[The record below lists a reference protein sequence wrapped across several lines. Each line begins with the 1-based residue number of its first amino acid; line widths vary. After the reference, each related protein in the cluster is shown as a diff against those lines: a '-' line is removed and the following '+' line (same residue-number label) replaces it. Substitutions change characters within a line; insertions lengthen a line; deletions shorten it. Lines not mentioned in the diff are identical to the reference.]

1 MTIPPINISV
11 YSSEDVTS
19 IISALD
25 QVKPENHFLQYN
37 FPGSFVIKQDEIII
51 IREGNIDSHI
61 YKVLKDK
68 RDEIKNKVIFILS
81 EKDALLASLIT
92 KWGYSD
98 FFVFP
103 FEYFKLISYLQEII
117 LNNSY
122 LTSVTSLPD
131 PVESP
136 DLDTMLGRSPE
147 ILKIIELSK
156 KIADKKDI
164 NVLILGETGT
174 GKGLLAKAI
183 HNYAFGNSSPFVDII
198 CTSIPET
205 LLESEI
211 FGYEAGAFTNAK
223 NLKQGLFELADNG
236 TLFLDEIGD
245 LSNSIQSKLLRTI
258 ENKII
263 RRLGGLKDIPISARI
278 ISATNKDLKQQME
291 NNLFRRDLFHR
302 LNTVTLELPAL
313 KDRGEDILIL
323 ADYFISHFNKLFNKN
338 ISKISPDLKDFL
350 LKYSWPGN
358 VREFRNSIERAI
370 LLTEENILGL
380 NHFTHL
386 YSSISKQKIE
396 DDLLPQYVKLK
407 FEYEKVDLKQINRLY
422 AIEMLKKMHGNK
434 SKTARQ
440 LGISRPKLDI
450 LLKLSNN

>member
-1 MTIPPINISV
+1 MKTPTINISV
-11 YSSEDVTS
+11 YSSEDTSS

-25 QVKPENHFLQYN
+25 QINLDNYTIHYN
-37 FPGSFVIKQDEIII
+37 FPDSFSVNQDEIVIVQ
-51 IREGNIDSHI
+51 EGNIDSII
-61 YKVLKDK
+61 YKNLAEKK
-68 RDEIKNKVIFILS
+68 EQIKNKIIFIIN
-81 EKDALLASLIT
+81 EKDALLASSII

-103 FEYFKLISYLQEII
+103 YEYFKMIAYLQEII

-122 LTSVTSLPD
+122 LTSKTSSP
-131 PVESP
+131 ESIENP
-136 DLDTMLGRSPE
+136 SLDSILGNSTE

-164 NVLILGETGT
+164 NILILGETGT

-183 HNYAFGNSSPFVDII
+183 HRYAFGDASPFVDII

-205 LLESEI
+205 LLESEL
-211 FGYEAGAFTNAK
+211 FGYEPGAFTNAK
-223 NLKQGLFELADNG
+223 NKKQGLFELANHG

-245 LSNSIQSKLLRTI
+245 LSNTIQSKLLRTI

-278 ISATNKDLKQQME
+278 ISATSKDLKIQME

-302 LNTVTLELPAL
+302 LNTVTIELPSL
-313 KDRGEDILIL
+313 KDRGDDILIL
-323 ADYFISHFNKLFNKN
+323 ADHFITHFNKIFNKN
-338 ISKISPDLKDFL
+338 VSKITPDLKDFL

-358 VREFRNSIERAI
+358 IRQFRNSIERAV
-370 LLTEENILGL
+370 LLSEENILGL
-380 NHFTHL
+380 NHFSYLYNHL
-386 YSSISKQKIE
+386 PKREI
-396 DDLLPQYVKLK
+396 DDNLPPQYVKLN
-407 FEYEKVDLKQINRLY
+407 FEYEKVDLKNVNRLY
-422 AIEMLKKMHGNK
+422 AVEVLKKMHGNK
-434 SKTARQ
+434 SKTAKI

-450 LLKLSNN
+450 LLKLKIN